1 MSRSKRKLPLT
12 PWSLGNIPVTSVE
25 LEQPNQQ
32 VDPNAERLAKLK
44 SRAAELLAEQA
55 ERERAAQ
62 EQADLVRRR
71 IDAVRQQC
79 ETEAMWHCILETV
92 RVGGFKREHVL
103 DGSAYQMALA
113 RFRAL

>member
-1 MSRSKRKLPLT
+1 MKAKRKLSIFDIGGIKP
-12 PWSLGNIPVTSVE
+12 TSIE
-25 LEQPNQQ
+25 TENPAQQ
-32 VDPNAERLAKLK
+32 ADSNAERLAKLK
-44 SRAAELLAEQA
+44 TRAQELLAEQA

-79 ETEAMWHCILETV
+79 ETEDMWHCILEMV
-92 RVGGFKREHVL
+92 RVGNFKREHVL

>member
-1 MSRSKRKLPLT
+1 MKAKRKLSIFDIGGIKPT
-12 PWSLGNIPVTSVE
+12 SIEIEKPV
-25 LEQPNQQ
+25 QQ
-32 VDPNAERLAKLK
+32 VDPNTERLAKLK

-62 EQADLVRRR
+62 KQADLVRRR

-79 ETEAMWHCILETV
+79 ESETMWACILEMV
-92 RVGGFKREHVL
+92 RVGGFKREQVL

-113 RFRAL
+113 RFRTL

>member
-12 PWSLGNIPVTSVE
+12 PWSLGNIPVTSIE
-25 LEQPNQQ
+25 IEKPAQA
-32 VDPNAERLAKLK
+32 DPNAERLAKLK

-62 EQADLVRRR
+62 ERADLVRRR

-79 ETEAMWHCILETV
+79 ETETMWACVLETV